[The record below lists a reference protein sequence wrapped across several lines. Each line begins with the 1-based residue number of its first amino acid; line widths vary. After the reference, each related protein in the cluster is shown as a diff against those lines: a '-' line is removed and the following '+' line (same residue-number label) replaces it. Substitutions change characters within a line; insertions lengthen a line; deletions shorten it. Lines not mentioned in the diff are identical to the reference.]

1 MTLYYEQILFNLK
14 ISDNRFSIMV
24 SFYVSIQVIEK
35 YVVLNEL
42 SDLRKH
48 FMKHVAKSPV
58 RKTQFLVI

>member
-1 MTLYYEQILFNLK
+1 MTLYEQILFNLK

-48 FMKHVAKSPV
+48 VMKHVAKSPV
-58 RKTQFLVI
+58 RETQFLVI